1 MRDMKVILQK
11 KKRKQGFKK
20 NVSEMITAYTINHH
34 PRNCP
39 VYIYNFKKINRII
52 VKSRI
57 HKCTSLRK
65 LEDAAKSS
73 SLRI

>member
-20 NVSEMITAYTINHH
+20 NISEMITAYTINHH

-39 VYIYNFKKINRII
+39 VYIYIFLKINRII
-52 VKSRI
+52 VKSII
-57 HKCTSLRK
+57 HKCTSVRK
-65 LEDAAKSS
+65 LEDTAKSS